1 MRDSVPSPVTGEPLP
16 LAVVV
21 QPDPMLEDRP
31 AGTFRT
37 IATGLG
43 AAAIVILALYGMTRP
58 PEPQQMAAASDTQTA
73 PAGAG
78 PANSAGGRAPTAN
91 APAQDPQ
98 PNTQQ
103 PTTTGQGAGERAGQ
117 LSTTG
122 QGQPKGQAGHSK
134 TPPASG
140 GSATSDMGP
149 GARPAPQA
157 K

>member
-58 PEPQQMAAASDTQTA
+58 PEPQQMAAAAGTQTA
-73 PAGAG
+73 PAGSGA
-78 PANSAGGRAPTAN
+78 AN
-91 APAQDPQ
+91 APAQNPQ
-98 PNTQQ
+98 PNAQQ

-117 LSTTG
+117 FSTTG
-122 QGQPKGQAGHSK
+122 QGKPKGQAGQSK
-134 TPPASG
+134 TLPASG
-140 GSATSDMGP
+140 GSATSDVGP

>member
-1 MRDSVPSPVTGEPLP
+1 MRDSVPSSVTGEPLP

-58 PEPQQMAAASDTQTA
+58 PEPPQQTAAASDRQTA

-78 PANSAGGRAPTAN
+78 SSN
-91 APAQDPQ
+91 APAQNPQ